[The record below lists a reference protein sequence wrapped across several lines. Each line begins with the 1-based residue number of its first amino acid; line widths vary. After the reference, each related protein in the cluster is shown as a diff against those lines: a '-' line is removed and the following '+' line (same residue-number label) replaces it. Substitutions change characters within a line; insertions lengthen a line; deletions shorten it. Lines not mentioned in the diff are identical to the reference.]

1 MKIKIQKE
9 DTEWA
14 RQVRERD
21 KKCLYCRK
29 TQYLQAHHL
38 FGRSRSSTRYNLL
51 NGFTLCAKH
60 HVFSNEF
67 SAHRTNE
74 TFKIWAK
81 AYLGKKVYQELKKLS
96 EVYMSRE
103 KAKKQ
108 FMKELNIDGTDSKE
122 LQKKKYCIHNGKKF
136 VSEFCALHLSKKKK
150 KSNDK

>member
-1 MKIKIQKE
+1 MKIKITKE

-21 KKCLYCRK
+21 KKCLYCPETK
-29 TQYLQAHHL
+29 YLQAHHL
-38 FGRSRSSTRYNLL
+38 FGRAKSSTRFNLL

-67 SAHRTNE
+67 SAHRTND
-74 TFKIWAK
+74 TFKSWARK
-81 AYLGKKVYQELKKLS
+81 YLGEKVYLELEKLS

-108 FMKELNIDGTDSKE
+108 FMKEINVDEKE
-122 LQKKKYCIHNGKKF
+122 SQEKKKKYCIHNGKKF
-136 VSEFCALHLSKKKK
+136 VSEFCSIHMPRKKKK
-150 KSNDK
+150 V